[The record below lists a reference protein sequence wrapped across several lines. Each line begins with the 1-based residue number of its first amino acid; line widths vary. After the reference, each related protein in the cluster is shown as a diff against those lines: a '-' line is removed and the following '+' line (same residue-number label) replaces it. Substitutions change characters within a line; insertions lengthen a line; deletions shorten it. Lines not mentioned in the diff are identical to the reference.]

1 MRSTLPNC
9 AHTNSMPGVARAA
22 DMQKDRQSRGL
33 QCDLSRDGTR
43 RHLQG
48 PFRTVEK
55 KNASGTR
62 LSIFS
67 GPI

>member
-9 AHTNSMPGVARAA
+9 AHTNSMPGVAPRTFKRIDKAA
-22 DMQKDRQSRGL
+22 CGL
-33 QCDLSRDGTR
+33 ECDLSRDGTR